1 MDVHRRLFAWL
12 CCTLPPALAALTIA
26 ACGGSSPA
34 SSSSSATSA
43 VHGGSGDS
51 ASSLPG
57 HSHRSTSRDIVSA
70 GTVTQRPLRGTGGS
84 EANDENAGRTGSAD
98 GTAGGPNPCKL
109 VSKAQA
115 QAIVGVPIATPQEA
129 PLGPTCIYQARGGKE
144 TITVAV
150 ESLEFAKIRSK
161 IHGTMRATMGGHTAY
176 CGDYGRPT
184 TFVPLTQGKVLNV
197 SAPCAIGTRF
207 AEQALRRLG
216 NSS

>member
-1 MDVHRRLFAWL
+1 MNAHRRPLAWL

-34 SSSSSATSA
+34 SSSATSA

-51 ASSLPG
+51 ASSTPDASNRG
-57 HSHRSTSRDIVSA
+57 STHRDIVST

-84 EANDENAGRTGSAD
+84 EANDENSGRAASAT
-98 GTAGGPNPCKL
+98 GTAAGPNPCTL
-109 VSKAQA
+109 VSEAQA
-115 QAIVGVPIATPQEA
+115 QAIVGAPIATPQEA
-129 PLGPTCIYQARGGKE
+129 PLGPTCIYRRRGGGDL
-144 TITVAV
+144 ITVAV

-176 CGDYGRPT
+176 CGSYGHPT
-184 TFVPLTQGKVLNV
+184 TFVPLAHGMVLNV

-216 NSS
+216 NSL